1 MVEPAADGQEN
12 QPTDAS
18 LPADADAEAAA
29 AAAAA
34 EEEEDNYDHDLD
46 TESAATE
53 DPLLAC
59 LVFLTRHYGR
69 PRSADVLKAGLPFAG
84 RRLPPSLFL
93 RAAERA
99 GFLGRVV
106 KRRLSS
112 ISHLVLPAV
121 LMLKGNQACVVI
133 EYVDKKTALVMLPET
148 GGGVQKVDRASLEKL
163 YAGYAI
169 FLKPEFQFDI
179 QRQEADIPR
188 PRAWFWGTIFR
199 SRWIYGQVVLAALL
213 INIFALTSPL
223 FIMGV
228 YDRIIPNDAIDSL
241 WVLAIGAATIFLFDF
256 IIRSLRGYFIDL
268 AGKRADVILANRIFD
283 QVLDMKLASR
293 PNSAGAFANTL
304 REFETVRDFFTSAT
318 LTTLVDLPFVGIFIA
333 VLWFI
338 GGDIYLVPLIAGF
351 LVIGVGLLLQLP
363 LSYVVRKNFKESEQK
378 HGVLVE
384 TINGLETIKSIGADA
399 RMRQMWAGFVGMSSR
414 TSQRARFLSQSGINF
429 AMMVQ
434 QVTTIGVVVVGAIRV
449 SEGAMSVGA
458 LIACVILTG
467 RAMGPLGQIAQLL
480 TRLNQSMTSLKALD
494 RLMKEPVERPAE
506 KVFLHRPSLL
516 GAIDFSGVGF
526 VYPGQE
532 VEVLKDMSFSIK
544 SGEHVCIIGR
554 VGSGKSTVAK
564 LMLGLY
570 ETTAGAILVDGTDT
584 RQIDPVDLR
593 RSIGYVSQDVFLFR
607 GTVRDNIAVAAPHA
621 DDAQVLHAARL
632 AGVDDFVKKHP
643 LGYDLPVGERGEG
656 LSGGQRQAIAVARAL
671 LLNPN
676 IVILDEPT
684 SSMDTRTE
692 EAFKSQ
698 FASVLDH
705 QTLILITHRAS
716 LLSMVDRLI
725 VLDGGRVVAD
735 GPRQSVLDA
744 LAGGRVATPK
754 V

>member
-12 QPTDAS
+12 QPTDAP
-18 LPADADAEAAA
+18 LPADADAET
-29 AAAAA
+29 AA
-34 EEEEDNYDHDLD
+34 EAEDSYDHDLE

-69 PRSADVLKAGLPFAG
+69 PRSADVLKAGLPFTG

-112 ISHLVLPAV
+112 ISHLVLPVV
-121 LMLKGNQACVVI
+121 LTLKDEQACVVI

-163 YAGYAI
+163 YTGYAI

-179 QRQEADIPR
+179 QRQDADIPR

-228 YDRIIPNDAIDSL
+228 YDRILPNEAIDSL
-241 WVLAIGAATIFLFDF
+241 WVLAIGAGTIFLFDF
-256 IIRSLRGYFIDL
+256 VIRSLRGYFIDL

-283 QVLDMKLASR
+283 QVLDMKLSSR

-338 GGDIYLVPLIAGF
+338 GGPIFWVPVISAV

-429 AMMVQ
+429 AMMIQ
-434 QVTTIGVVVVGAIRV
+434 QLTTIGVVVYGAILV
-449 SEGAMSVGA
+449 FEGAMTVGA

-467 RAMGPLGQIAQLL
+467 RAMAPLGQVAQLL

-494 RLMKEPVERPAE
+494 RLMKEPVERPPE

-516 GAIDFSGVGF
+516 GEISFSGVGF
-526 VYPGQE
+526 VYPGQPGQE
-532 VEVLKDMSFSIK
+532 VEVLKDMSFHIK
-544 SGEHVCIIGR
+544 SGEHVGIIGR

-564 LMLGLY
+564 LILGLY

-607 GTVRDNIAVAAPHA
+607 GTVRDNISVAAPHA
-621 DDAQVLHAARL
+621 DDAQILHAARL

-692 EAFKSQ
+692 DAFKSQ
-698 FASVLDH
+698 FADVLDH

-744 LAGGRVATPK
+744 LAGGRVAAPK